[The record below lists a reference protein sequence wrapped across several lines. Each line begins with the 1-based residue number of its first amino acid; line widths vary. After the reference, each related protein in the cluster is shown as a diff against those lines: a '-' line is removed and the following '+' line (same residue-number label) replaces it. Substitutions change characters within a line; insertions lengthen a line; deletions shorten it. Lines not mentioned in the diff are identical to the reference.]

1 MSSTLL
7 YLAIVVVWAIV
18 LVPMWLHRDTETTGI
33 SRILPRRLL
42 ASDYEMVQEF
52 DDDLPAE
59 GDRDPVPAEPSD
71 SPAQAPPERPAPCS
85 RRAAI
90 MARRRRRTTGLT
102 LLAITV
108 GIIAATTGPW
118 WISFPPVALLG
129 AHLALLRT
137 ATQIDVARR
146 QAARAARHEILLR
159 ARQEAT
165 QAVEEAQEAHDAE
178 IIDLLSRTREVFDQY
193 APPDEL
199 RAVGDLSLRE
209 PPPKFAKV
217 TTFLGG
223 MAQPGSALR
232 SHRRG
237 QGFESPCLHL
247 GKFLSWLE
255 NS

>member
-33 SRILPRRLL
+33 SRILPRRILV
-42 ASDYEMVQEF
+42 SDYETVQEF
-52 DDDLPAE
+52 DEDLPAE
-59 GDRDPVPAEPSD
+59 DDPAATE
-71 SPAQAPPERPAPCS
+71 QAPPAPASPERPVACS

-118 WISFPPVALLG
+118 WVSLPPVALLG

-137 ATQIDVARR
+137 ATQIDAARR
-146 QAARAARHEILLR
+146 EAARAARHEILLR

-193 APPDEL
+193 APPEEL
-199 RAVGDLSLRE
+199 RAVGDLPARK

-237 QGFESPCLHL
+237 QGFESPCLHP
-247 GKFLSWLE
+247 GPFLRRPR
-255 NS
+255 NA

>member
-33 SRILPRRLL
+33 SRILYRRQV
-42 ASDYEMVQEF
+42 AADYETTQEF
-52 DDDLPAE
+52 DDDLPADE
-59 GDRDPVPAEPSD
+59 DSVPEPPLPTLTEPH
-71 SPAQAPPERPAPCS
+71 PATARPTAPCT

-118 WISFPPVALLG
+118 WISLPPVALLLS
-129 AHLALLRT
+129 HLALLRT
-137 ATQIDVARR
+137 ATQIDAARR
-146 QAARAARHEILLR
+146 EAARAARHEFLLR

-193 APPDEL
+193 APPEEL
-199 RAVGDLSLRE
+199 RAVGD
-209 PPPKFAKV
+209 
-217 TTFLGG
+217 
-223 MAQPGSALR
+223 
-232 SHRRG
+232 
-237 QGFESPCLHL
+237 
-247 GKFLSWLE
+247 
-255 NS
+255 